1 MDSGRSKW
9 GPKVQRA
16 ALSGEGHSEKAK
28 ETKQV
33 NKRDAPVLKHQRAPD
48 QSRTGGATMAAKEV
62 IHLPLRAQL
71 SRRLWFPARA
81 PIDLVAKSP
90 PNWTDFC
97 CGARRQ
103 YFQAHGTRVSGSSWV
118 PASNV
123 SEGNFGAMTTD
134 AYAELY
140 LFNTNVDSLIRALQ
154 CVEALGICSKQT
166 LKATEVRLNE
176 LRAGLNADL

>member
-1 MDSGRSKW
+1 
-9 GPKVQRA
+9 
-16 ALSGEGHSEKAK
+16 
-28 ETKQV
+28 
-33 NKRDAPVLKHQRAPD
+33 
-48 QSRTGGATMAAKEV
+48 
-62 IHLPLRAQL
+62 
-71 SRRLWFPARA
+71 
-81 PIDLVAKSP
+81 
-90 PNWTDFC
+90 
-97 CGARRQ
+97 
-103 YFQAHGTRVSGSSWV
+103 V